1 MSKRAPSIPDRRRM
15 ESDVRAFLRAPS
27 TPWITFDRDSKVAAG
42 ESPIP
47 QIVVSSFRSSIHDGI
62 FAKANANEIPIR
74 EMPELAPS
82 SRVEPSGM
90 TVAHDIASED
100 VHVPVGD
107 DDDAYLPKPN
117 RAVKWVAMG
126 MCALTALAI
135 AAVGISGAKK
145 QSESRAAAVAFQV
158 TTPVD
163 TSAREVPAPPPPVEA
178 APTPEPAPAPAP
190 KAEAPRAK
198 ATTGRI
204 EINSEVA
211 KGDVW
216 LDGKRLLG
224 RGARHFDI
232 VCGNHTIAIAKK
244 SDAHTM
250 DVPCGGELIL
260 SSK

>member
-47 QIVVSSFRSSIHDGI
+47 QVVVSSFRSSIHDGI
-62 FAKANANEIPIR
+62 FAKANANAIPIR
-74 EMPELAPS
+74 EMPEPAPS
-82 SRVEPSGM
+82 SRLEPSGM
-90 TVAHDIASED
+90 TVAHDIDAED
-100 VHVPVGD
+100 VHVPAGD
-107 DDDAYLPKPN
+107 DEDAYLPKPS
-117 RAVKWVAMG
+117 RAAKLVAIG

-135 AAVGISGAKK
+135 GGIGIAGAKK
-145 QSESRAAAVAFQV
+145 KSESRAAAAAFQV
-158 TTPVD
+158 TVPID
-163 TSAREVPAPPPPVEA
+163 TSAREVPPPPPPVEA
-178 APTPEPAPAPAP
+178 APAPAPAPAP
-190 KAEAPRAK
+190 KAIAKDDPRAK
-198 ATTGRI
+198 VGRL
-204 EINSEVA
+204 EINSDVA

-232 VCGNHTIAIAKK
+232 VCGNHTIAIGKK

-260 SSK
+260 SPK